1 MGDSSQCFSLQ
12 ARIPLG
18 KPHILVVDDDD
29 SVRDLY
35 QRMLNRHGYK
45 VTVVSGGRKRWTS
58 WPRRRSTLSCWT
70 CGCRALE
77 QADKDGIVFLYPPSG
92 KRVAET
98 PVLPT
103 ASTLEGNYPNPFNS
117 STAIPFSLAQEG
129 EVRLGIYDSSGQ
141 EVRAVMQ
148 RHEKAG
154 SHVVTWD
161 GRDAH
166 GVKVASGV
174 YLCRLSVGDGV
185 WVRKMALLK

>member
-1 MGDSSQCFSLQ
+1 M
-12 ARIPLG
+12 
-18 KPHILVVDDDD
+18 
-29 SVRDLY
+29 
-35 QRMLNRHGYK
+35 
-45 VTVVSGGRKRWTS
+45 
-58 WPRRRSTLSCWT
+58 
-70 CGCRALE
+70 
-77 QADKDGIVFLYPPSG
+77 
-92 KRVAET
+92 
-98 PVLPT
+98 
-103 ASTLEGNYPNPFNS
+103 
-117 STAIPFSLAQEG
+117 
-129 EVRLGIYDSSGQ
+129 RLGIYDSSGQ